1 MKVIET
7 IEALEALYPA
17 KPSEPATVKVTDRLT
32 PSYRAW
38 IAASRFCVV
47 STVGPEGTDAS
58 PRGEDGPVALE
69 LNAQTLAIP
78 DWKGNNRLDTLR
90 NIVRDGRVSL
100 MFMVP
105 GSMNVMRVNGT
116 AVLSDDP
123 DLTQRFENKGRHPK
137 SVIVVTI
144 REVYSQCARAVL
156 RAGLWD
162 RDDSEG
168 LPTVGDMLRDV
179 TNGGFDGATYDLEW
193 SARAKDSLW

>member
-32 PSYRAW
+32 PTYRAW

-123 DLTQRFENKGRHPK
+123 DLTQRFENRGRHPK

-162 RDDSEG
+162 RDDSQG